1 MVVNATPGSV
11 SLDLLTGLAL
21 QLTGKVLIDAA
32 DVDAAGLA
40 SVPRYPGSS
49 LAEEIQRAL
58 PDVRVV
64 ETLSTMHASL
74 MADPAD
80 PATARSAFVSG
91 NDAGAKTIVSGL
103 VRALGPA
110 PFGVAVAR

>member
-11 SLDLLTGLAL
+11 SLDLLTGLAP

-74 MADPAD
+74 MADPA
-80 PATARSAFVSG
+80 TARSAFVSG